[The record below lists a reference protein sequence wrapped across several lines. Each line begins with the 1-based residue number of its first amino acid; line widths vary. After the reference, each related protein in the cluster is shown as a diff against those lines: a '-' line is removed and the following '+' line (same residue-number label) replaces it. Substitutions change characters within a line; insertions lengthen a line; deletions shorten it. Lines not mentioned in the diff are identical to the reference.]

1 MRDGETVNN
10 PMRESGAREKGM
22 TTRRCGKIHNIMILE
37 NHLGMGG
44 LEKKLYDFVSRIDRA
59 HYRVVACCLKDAG
72 HLRDPFI
79 GLGVPMYER
88 LLKSKYDAFAFARL
102 LRVVDGENIDLIYT
116 LPHPNSVIFAAL
128 ARRLGRVK
136 RVVVSVH
143 GTGGPMGG
151 RMVRGY
157 LKPFFGGVDRFISV
171 AEEHKRYLVETEELP
186 PEKTVVIYNGVDLV
200 KFHPG
205 TASEAVRGALG
216 IRPGERVV
224 TTVASLNYYK
234 GVDVFVNAMP
244 ALLEE
249 FGNTRFVIVGD
260 GPERKALEKLA
271 ADLGVADRA
280 AFTGIRSDVDEILR
294 ASDVFVLS
302 SRTEAFPNVILEA
315 MATGL
320 PVVSSDVGS
329 VAELVGEGK
338 TGHRVPPEDPA
349 ALARSIRALLE
360 DGARAKSFGAAARR
374 VVEERFR
381 LEGMIEKRE
390 SLFAELLCE

>member
-1 MRDGETVNN
+1 
-10 PMRESGAREKGM
+10 
-22 TTRRCGKIHNIMILE
+22 MILE

-59 HYRVVACCLKDAG
+59 HFRVVACCLKDAG

-88 LLKSKYDAFAFARL
+88 LLKNKFDALAFARL
-102 LRVVDGENIDLIYT
+102 LGVIEKEGIDLIYT
-116 LPHPNSVIFAAL
+116 LPHPNSVIFASL
-128 ARRLGRVK
+128 ARRIGRVK

-171 AEEHKRYLVETEELP
+171 AEEHKRYLVESEELP

-205 TASEAVRGALG
+205 GAGGPARAGLG

-224 TTVASLNYYK
+224 ATVASLNFYK
-234 GVDVFVNAMP
+234 GVDVFVNAVP
-244 ALLEE
+244 AVLEK
-249 FGNTRFVIVGD
+249 FADTRFVVVGD
-260 GPERKALEKLA
+260 GPERKNLERLA
-271 ADLGVADRA
+271 ADVGASDRLT
-280 AFTGIRSDVDEILR
+280 FTGIRSDVDEILR

-329 VAELVGEGK
+329 VAELVDEGK
-338 TGHRVPPEDPA
+338 TGHRIPPGDPA
-349 ALARSIRALLE
+349 VLARAICSLLG
-360 DGARAKSFGAAARR
+360 DGERAKTFGAAGRR

-381 LEGMIEKRE
+381 LEGMIEERE
-390 SLFAELLCE
+390 SLFAELLCQ

>member
-1 MRDGETVNN
+1 MKQR
-10 PMRESGAREKGM
+10 S
-22 TTRRCGKIHNIMILE
+22 CGKIHNVMILE

-44 LEKKLYDFVSRIDRA
+44 LEKKLYDFVSRIDRS

-79 GLGVPMYER
+79 GLGVAMYER
-88 LLKSKYDAFAFARL
+88 LLKNKYDALAFWRL
-102 LRVVDGENIDLIYT
+102 LRVIESEKIDLIYT
-116 LPHPNSVIFAAL
+116 LPHPNSVIFASL
-128 ARRLGRVK
+128 ARRLGRVR
-136 RVVVSVH
+136 RVVVSIH

-157 LKPFFGGVDRFISV
+157 LKPFFGGVDRFIAV
-171 AEEHKRYLVETEELP
+171 AEEHKRYLIASEELP
-186 PEKTVVIYNGVDLV
+186 PEKMVVIYNGVDLV

-205 TASEAVRGALG
+205 SAGEDVRRDLG
-216 IRPGERVV
+216 VVPGERVV
-224 TTVASLNYYK
+224 TTVASLNHYK
-234 GVDVFVNAMP
+234 GVDVFVNAVP
-244 ALLEE
+244 AVLESRE
-249 FGNTRFVIVGD
+249 NARFVVVGD
-260 GPERKALEKLA
+260 GPERKTLEKLA
-271 ADLGVADRA
+271 ADLGVAERVT
-280 AFTGIRSDVDEILR
+280 FTGIRSDVDEILR
-294 ASDVFVLS
+294 ASDLFVLS

-329 VAELVGEGK
+329 VAELVDEGK
-338 TGHRVPPEDPA
+338 TGHRIQPEDPA
-349 ALARSIRALLE
+349 VLARSISSLLE
-360 DGARAKSFGAAARR
+360 DGGKAKAFGAAGRR

>member
-1 MRDGETVNN
+1 MKQR
-10 PMRESGAREKGM
+10 P
-22 TTRRCGKIHNIMILE
+22 CGKIHNVMILE

-44 LEKKLYDFVSRIDRA
+44 LEKKLYDLVSRMDRN

-88 LLKSKYDAFAFARL
+88 LLRNKYDAFAFARL
-102 LRVVDGENIDLIYT
+102 LRVIEKEGIDLIYT
-116 LPHPNSVIFAAL
+116 LPHPNSVIFASL

-171 AEEHKRYLVETEELP
+171 AEEHRRYLVETEELP
-186 PEKTVVIYNGVDLV
+186 PERTVVIYNGVDLV

-205 TASEAVRGALG
+205 AASESVRAGLG
-216 IRPGERVV
+216 IQPGERVV
-224 TTVASLNYYK
+224 TAVASLNYYK
-234 GVDVFVNAMP
+234 GVDVFVKAIP
-244 ALLEE
+244 AVLEKSRD
-249 FGNTRFVIVGD
+249 TRFVVVGD
-260 GPERKALEKLA
+260 GPERKNLEKLA
-271 ADLGVADRA
+271 ADLGAADRVTY
-280 AFTGIRSDVDEILR
+280 TGIRADVDEILR

-329 VAELVGEGK
+329 VAELVEEGK
-338 TGHRVPPEDPA
+338 TGHRIPPEEPA
-349 ALARSIRALLE
+349 VLSRSILSLLG
-360 DGARAKSFGAAARR
+360 DGAKAKGFGAAARR

-381 LEGMIEKRE
+381 LEGMIEKRQ
-390 SLFAELLCE
+390 SLFAELLCD